1 MYCKP
6 VYEPILPRSE
16 DWPVVKLFK
25 KRSAFL
31 RKVVNKA
38 IQDLSVLRQDATTLR
53 QELSESLAYEQDC
66 ISASSWRVDLSNKAA
81 FWQQAIEALR
91 HEEIELNVILQQ
103 IMMCYAQEIAGG
115 FSKWHYQ
122 LAQTTASYTLDRLLT
137 RTGPRSSRGA
147 SQIADRLHTQI
158 QIEGPIQHIRQ
169 LAHQGTIVMVPTH
182 ISHFDSV
189 LIWWVIHTLGL
200 PPFIYGAGLNLFNRQ
215 FFAYFMNKLGTY
227 KVDRRKKNIAYLT
240 TLKAYSVLALQRG
253 CHSLFY
259 PGGTRSRSGSLES
272 TLKLGLLGAAV
283 EAQQSNYQM
292 HGPSAQK
299 LFVVPVVLSYHSV
312 LEAPHLIRNHLAEEG
327 IQVKKCEASHQLN
340 TPPYRLLR
348 LIRNLSIKNVSAVV
362 SFGQPLDVL
371 GQPVDT
377 AGRTYDATGAV
388 VDTCTHFRK
397 CYVGDAIDT
406 EQLREDTK
414 QLGKAIVQSYR
425 KHHWI
430 LASHWVAFVS
440 FTMWQKQHTH
450 MQLGDFWGLSPEVLA
465 IPYTIFER
473 ICSQVRAV
481 LIAKCSAGEL
491 QLDIHLREDE
501 VADAIVHGI
510 ENLGIHHMQRP
521 LLKNHEGDII
531 TQDLYTLFYYHNKLV
546 GYGLEEACQLAR

>member
-1 MYCKP
+1 MYSKP

-25 KRSAFL
+25 KRSDFL
-31 RKVVNKA
+31 RKVVSKA
-38 IQDLSVLRQDATTLR
+38 IQDLGVLRQDTTTLR

-66 ISASSWRVDLSNKAA
+66 ISTSSWRVDLSNKAA

-122 LAQTTASYTLDRLLT
+122 LAQTTASYTLAKLLT
-137 RTGPRSSRGA
+137 QTGPRSLRDE
-147 SQIADRLHTQI
+147 SQMVDRLRAQI

-227 KVDRRKKNIAYLT
+227 KVDRRKKNVAYLT

-272 TLKLGLLGAAV
+272 VLKLGLLGAAV

-292 HGPSAQK
+292 HGLNAQK

-312 LEAPHLIRNHLAEEG
+312 PEAPHLIRDHLREEG
-327 IQVKKCEASHQLN
+327 IHVKKYGTNQSLN
-340 TPPYRLLR
+340 TRPYRLFR

-377 AGRTYDATGAV
+377 AGHTYDVTGAF
-388 VDTCTHFRK
+388 VDTYAYFHK
-397 CYVGDAIDT
+397 HYVGDPTDT

-414 QLGKAIVQSYR
+414 QLGNAIVQSYR

-440 FTMWQKQHTH
+440 FTMWRKQHTYI
-450 MQLGDFWGLSPEVLA
+450 QSADFWGVSPEVLA

-473 ICSQVRAV
+473 ICAQVKTA
-481 LIAKCSAGEL
+481 LMAKYKSGEL
-491 QLDIHLREDE
+491 QLDIHLQEDE
-501 VADAIVHGI
+501 VADAIVYGI
-510 ENLGIHHMQRP
+510 ENLGIHHTQRP
-521 LLKNHEGDII
+521 LLKNDEGDII

-546 GYGLEEACQLAR
+546 GYGLEEACQLAQ